1 MEAIIKLLGNI
12 KGGIITTIMGVLL
25 LGFGGYLIHL
35 SNEVT
40 WDSVEVGIMF
50 LGVWMLLVSDKWL
63 TSLFKN
69 D

>member
-35 SNEVT
+35 SDGVT